1 MEVVQVA
8 QYESDLSDEVVEEN
22 NDLNQNKNVKKKRR
36 SKHWVKEATFDNA
49 EEAEESIENIWSKQY
64 TNYIDHGR
72 RVYYRCNKAKLRG
85 PQCSASIHLLY
96 HADSDQ
102 VTVYKTEG
110 EHDHHDEKVRGID
123 ENVKKCIEE
132 LYNDEQWCEGNVEVP
147 IDENKAFAVSYKI
160 LYDNEEYEDNEDI
173 EEDGNKFHIF
183 ISSVRLLNI
192 ASISSHLHADATY
205 KLVWQGFPV
214 LIVGTTDF
222 NKAVHPFGLAVC
234 SNETIK
240 DFEFIFNSIQVGMQK
255 INKDLLKPTA
265 LISDAADAIK
275 NGFTNIFGSSYNQIM
290 CWAHMKR
297 KVNNRVCQIDDKH
310 IAKEIIEDIEML
322 QLSNSTEVF
331 KLASTLFVKKWNMNN
346 KQKNES
352 ILDFMNY
359 FYNEWLKTNDG
370 WYEGIQV
377 YTPSTNNALEA
388 TNRTIKD
395 DGTFRER
402 HILSRFL
409 TIASNIVNNWSIER
423 DITSIKGKI
432 FATEPTISLELWTLS
447 YQWAKSTKDIIC
459 ISNDSSKT
467 YYIPARDL
475 QSISQASLNKYK
487 NKTWSTFN
495 QFTKSFD
502 IWCMEMDNG
511 SDWRKSKCSCPGFFK
526 NYICKHVVGMAIR
539 LKYCKP
545 PPSAKTVPI
554 GEK

>member
-1 MEVVQVA
+1 MEVIQVA
-8 QYESDLSDEVVEEN
+8 QYDSDLSDEVVEEN
-22 NDLNQNKNVKKKRR
+22 NDLNRNKKVKKKKR
-36 SKHWVKEATFDNA
+36 SKYWINEATFDNA
-49 EEAEESIENIWSKQY
+49 EEAEASIENIWSKQY
-64 TNYIDHGR
+64 TNYTEHGR

-132 LYNDEQWCEGNVEVP
+132 LYNDGIMKPKQIIRALQTRKMKMPTLIQIKNYLVQYKKKKYGLHKISLGEFEQWCDDNVEVP
-147 IDENKAFAVSYKI
+147 IDENKAFVVSYKI
-160 LYDNEEYEDNEDI
+160 LYDNEEYEDDEDI
-173 EEDGNKFHIF
+173 EEDNENKFRIF

-192 ASISSHLHADATY
+192 ASISSHLHDDATY

-222 NKAVHPFGLAVC
+222 NKAFHPFGLAVC
-234 SNETIK
+234 SNEKSK

-297 KVNNRVCQIDDKH
+297 KVDSRVCQIDDKH

-331 KLASTLFVKKWNMNN
+331 KLASTLFIKKWNMNN
-346 KQKNES
+346 KQKNQS

-359 FYNEWLKTNDG
+359 FHNEWLKTNDG
-370 WYEGIQV
+370 WHEGIQV

-402 HILSRFL
+402 HVLSRFL

-423 DITSIKGKI
+423 DITSINEKI

-447 YQWAKSTKDIIC
+447 YQWAKSTTDIIC
-459 ISNDSSKT
+459 IPNDCSKT
-467 YYIPARDL
+467 YYMPARDL
-475 QSISQASLNKYK
+475 QSISQA
-487 NKTWSTFN
+487 T
-495 QFTKSFD
+495 
-502 IWCMEMDNG
+502 
-511 SDWRKSKCSCPGFFK
+511 
-526 NYICKHVVGMAIR
+526 
-539 LKYCKP
+539 
-545 PPSAKTVPI
+545 
-554 GEK
+554 